1 MSIKNIILP
10 CIIKIYIVFQIF
22 SLKPGFHPMV
32 CVILMLNGELDVYLE
47 TSSYILQ
54 LYSGNCNNIVLILP
68 HCRRDFLHDTNRMNT
83 F

>member
-1 MSIKNIILP
+1 
-10 CIIKIYIVFQIF
+10 
-22 SLKPGFHPMV
+22 MV
-32 CVILMLNGELDVYLE
+32 CVILIILMLNGELDVYLE